1 MKVKFS
7 YHAIDRMRVR
17 ANKRILTNE
26 LVDISEYIEVRAYI
40 HNYYKCLVSN
50 FIHRDTSNPV
60 VLVVDK
66 QSRGVLTAMTDGP
79 AVDDAVRLL
88 SNKML

>member
-17 ANKRILTNE
+17 ANQRILTNE

-66 QSRGVLTAMTDGP
+66 HAKAVLTAMTDGP
-79 AVDDAVRLL
+79 AVDDAVVLL
-88 SNKML
+88 EQML

>member
-1 MKVKFS
+1 MKVIFS

-17 ANKRILTNE
+17 ANKRIRTNE
-26 LVDISEYIEVRAYI
+26 LVDISEYIEVREYI

-50 FIHRDTSNPV
+50 FIHIDTDNTI

-66 QSRGVLTAMTDGP
+66 KSRGVLTAMTDGP
-79 AVDDAVRLL
+79 AVDDAVVLL
-88 SNKML
+88 EQML

>member
-50 FIHRDTSNPV
+50 FIYIDTSGPV

-66 QSRGVLTAMTDGP
+66 HAKAVLTAMTDGP
-79 AVDDAVRLL
+79 AVDDAKVLL
-88 SNKML
+88 EQML